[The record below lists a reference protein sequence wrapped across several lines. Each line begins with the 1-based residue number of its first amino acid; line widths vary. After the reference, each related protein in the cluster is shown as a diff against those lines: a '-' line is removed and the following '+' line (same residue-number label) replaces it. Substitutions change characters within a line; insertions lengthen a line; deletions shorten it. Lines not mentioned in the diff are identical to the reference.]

1 MSVDK
6 SFINELRKS
15 ANSNRT
21 QLLKDN
27 LTMLMKQQYT
37 ADEIRTALKE
47 IEQNIGNMLGEFDDA
62 IVGLKRDYNAADNDT
77 DKMSFFTDNV
87 LPFLIEAKEN
97 EIISVDE
104 MVGYSKEFVGENVD
118 GVIDIIMTNLKQE
131 FIDADDI
138 DRMGIFRNK
147 VMPVL
152 KNANSSGIITEEE
165 MGRFLQEFGNISDKN
180 PNPRNSDSVHEI

>member
-6 SFINELRKS
+6 SFINDLRKS
-15 ANSNRT
+15 AKPNRT

-47 IEQNIGNMLGEFDDA
+47 IEQSIGNMLGKFDDA
-62 IVGLKRDYNAADNDT
+62 IVGLKRDYYAANNT
-77 DKMSFFTDNV
+77 DKMRIFTDKV

-118 GVIDIIMTNLKQE
+118 GVIDIIMTDLKQE
-131 FIDADDI
+131 FKDADDI

-165 MGRFLQEFGNISDKN
+165 KMRFLQEFENISDKN